1 MRLGQYL
8 SVFDFSVQDWNT
20 MGFLRSQGP
29 QSVLRISC
37 LGLVGFAVCWRAPLA
52 DEVQPKPIVSG
63 NQLREALAQRRSVS
77 YENGN
82 LRKSLVDLQASTG
95 ICIVLDR
102 RMDPSISVTL
112 ATPYLTNTQVI
123 SKIAQHVG
131 ASASFGKHFVL
142 VGPRNSVAKLQTLN
156 VVNQKAIQGL
166 RRRLDSSVYRKLV
179 ESKSYAWHRL
189 ASPRQIMSKAAA
201 GIGLKVMDADLIP
214 HDLLAEA
221 RLPSTAFCDVATAL
235 LLQYDLTFEI
245 SDDGVLNF
253 VPVPDSVAVEKKY
266 RVIPRDQASL
276 IKRWSAAFPELEIDG
291 RGSFATIGTTVE
303 NHSVLQQLLNGKQQ
317 DSVAAAGLKTRLF
330 TFKVPPGTRL
340 GQVVDRFKASEIPI
354 RFQGASPQEIKS
366 LREQVVEIDMTG
378 KLGTEFFGEVFKGTG
393 ATVLVSDTE
402 VVLKF

>member
-1 MRLGQYL
+1 
-8 SVFDFSVQDWNT
+8 
-20 MGFLRSQGP
+20 MGFLRSQGT

-37 LGLVGFAVCWRAPLA
+37 LGLVGFSACWRATMA

-63 NQLREALAQRRSVS
+63 NPLREALVQRRSVS

-102 RMDPSISVTL
+102 RMDPTTSVTL
-112 ATPYLTNTQVI
+112 ATPYSTNAQVI

-142 VGPRNSVAKLQTLN
+142 VGPQNSVAKLQTLN
-156 VVNQKAIQGL
+156 TLNQKAIQGL

-179 ESKSYAWHRL
+179 ESKSYAWQHL
-189 ASPRQIMSKAAA
+189 ASPRQIISKAAA
-201 GIGLKVMDADLIP
+201 EIGLKVMDTDLIP

-245 SDDGVLNF
+245 SGEGVLNF
-253 VPVPDSVAVEKKY
+253 IPVPDSVAVERKY
-266 RVIPRDQASL
+266 RVLPKEKAGVL
-276 IKRWSAAFPELEIDG
+276 KRWLAAFPKLRVDW
-291 RGSFATIGTTVE
+291 RGSFATIATTVE

-317 DSVAAAGLKTRLF
+317 GSVGAAGLKTRLF

-340 GQVVDRFKASEIPI
+340 RQVVDRFKASEIPI
-354 RFQGASPQEIKS
+354 RFQGASPQKIES
-366 LREQVVEIDMTG
+366 LLQQVVEIDMTG
-378 KLGTEFFGEVFKGTG
+378 KLGTEFFGEVFKSTG

-402 VVLKF
+402 VLLKF